1 MHSMPSTTVSPNGK
15 WLACQSMDNQ
25 IIIFNV
31 LNRMK
36 MMRKK
41 VFKGHMVRILNIF
54 FHVFYRP
61 SYSWFDESSDK
72 MEKETDI
79 LAITEGEVL

>member
-1 MHSMPSTTVSPNGK
+1 MHSVPQNHHYISLGK

-41 VFKGHMVRILNIF
+41 VFKGHMVCLKLVATLTVI
-54 FHVFYRP
+54 HAH
-61 SYSWFDESSDK
+61 FDSK
-72 MEKETDI
+72 
-79 LAITEGEVL
+79 V